1 MRLSRA
7 GRLMVRIGLT
17 VLALALI
24 PVALVGSSMTS
35 SSEAAERGQLDAQV
49 RLSLQAAVSDIEDA
63 LIAEETNVQNAARS
77 RVLIDAIRKGNRAEI
92 ARRLPPG
99 VTVSIHGVTIGHRP
113 LVALTRSVML
123 DVGNRPIAEI
133 SSVLPLTSAVLARLG
148 RPLLPVAGTT
158 FAVVDKSGKIV
169 VGSDQGSTLP
179 SRGNVMLG
187 ETSYRTYS
195 AGLGAVPFRL
205 QALVPERRLQ
215 QAISTQRNQL
225 FLIVGLTAFVA
236 LALVLVLG
244 SSMLTPLRELF
255 RRAEHADTDE
265 LTSLPNRRAFKEAMR
280 QEIQRANRYGTP
292 LSLTLFDLDHFKE
305 VNDTHGHPAGDRV
318 LVAAARAVERN
329 LRESDVFARVG
340 GEEFAVLLPN
350 TSEDGAVDLAERLRA
365 ALQAISPLA
374 LDVDAEISASFGVVE
389 FDRGSNDPTGESL
402 ITAADAALYNAKWLG
417 RNRVFSARVAEHEE
431 VS

>member
-24 PVALVGSSMTS
+24 PVALVGLSMTR
-35 SSEAAERGQLDAQV
+35 SSETAERGQLDAQV
-49 RLSLQAAVSDIEDA
+49 RLSLQAAVSDIEEA

-77 RVLIDAIRKGNRAEI
+77 RVLTRAIRRGNRAEI

-99 VTVSIHGVTIGHRP
+99 VTVRIHGVTIGHRP

-148 RPLLPVAGTT
+148 QPLPVAGTT

-187 ETSYRTYS
+187 ETRYRTYS
-195 AGLGAVPFRL
+195 AGLGTVPFRL
-205 QALVPERRLQ
+205 QALVPEHHLQ
-215 QAISTQRNQL
+215 QAVSTQRNQL
-225 FLIVGLTAFVA
+225 FLIVGLTVFVA
-236 LALVLVLG
+236 LALVLALG

-265 LTSLPNRRAFKEAMR
+265 LTSLANRRAFKEAMR
-280 QEIQRANRYGTP
+280 QEIQRAKRYGTP

-374 LDVDAEISASFGVVE
+374 LDVDAQISASFGVVE
-389 FDRGSNDPTGESL
+389 FDRGSSDPTGESL
-402 ITAADAALYNAKWLG
+402 IAAADAALYNAKWLG

-431 VS
+431 VT